1 MCLMVIQPFLGFA
14 HHANFVK
21 TQSRG
26 AVSYAH
32 IWFGRALLVLGV
44 VNGGLGLQLS
54 AERNS
59 LVIAYSVIAGIVFL
73 LYFAAKLWAT
83 SRKSQ
88 SVPKHP
94 HSPRSRSSQEAPRRP
109 YQEGKRNRDPASR
122 YV

>member
-1 MCLMVIQPFLGFA
+1 MVIQPLLGFA
-14 HHANFVK
+14 HHRHYVA

-26 AVSYAH
+26 AFSYAH
-32 IWFGRALLVLGV
+32 IWFGRLLLVLGV

-54 AERNS
+54 QERNS

-73 LYFAAKLWAT
+73 LYASAKLWAT
-83 SRKSQ
+83 SRKSR
-88 SVPKHP
+88 STPKQVN
-94 HSPRSRSSQEAPRRP
+94 SPRSRSSQEPPRRP